1 MSLAA
6 MFNLLGQT
14 IVPQIMDAA
23 FPDTLSVMVETT
35 TAGTGGGRIKTLEA
49 ANAAWVGVPCRY
61 APIQKFGWQ
70 KEQAEQPVGTQKYL
84 VVCPMYH
91 NGVRVSLTSNHKLR
105 VAARGGEPV
114 KTFKIDQPPGDVQG
128 VNWEVVATKEN

>member
-70 KEQAEQPVGTQKYL
+70 KEMAEQPVGTQKYL
-84 VVCPMYH
+84 VILPMYH
-91 NGVRVSLTSNHKLR
+91 NGVRVSLTSNHKLK
-105 VAARGGEPV
+105 VAARGLEPV